1 MSTSALKRGEIA
13 MSIAP
18 DSAMYN
24 ASAIDLAKCSAPL
37 DITENGWFL
46 AAPTEVTKTGAAAD
60 AVTHDAAKALPLIVN
75 AKMQAPMS
83 AMLAALL
90 LFASP
95 TASSR
100 CSRPATPRLLPLAVS
115 AATADLKISA

>member
-1 MSTSALKRGEIA
+1 

-60 AVTHDAAKALPLIVN
+60 AVTHDAAKALPSSSTSD
-75 AKMQAPMS
+75 ADPMS
-83 AMLAALL
+83 TMLAALL

-95 TASSR
+95 TASSDVRDRRHPDCYRWR
-100 CSRPATPRLLPLAVS
+100 CRQQPL
-115 AATADLKISA
+115 I

>member
-1 MSTSALKRGEIA
+1 

-60 AVTHDAAKALPLIVN
+60 AVTHDAAKLCPSSSTPRL
-75 AKMQAPMS
+75 QAPMS
-83 AMLAALL
+83 TTLAALL

-95 TASSR
+95 TASSDVRDRRHPDCYRWR
-100 CSRPATPRLLPLAVS
+100 CRQQPL
-115 AATADLKISA
+115 I